1 MLNEN
6 WVSDGL
12 PQGTAIKKKKKHKK
26 PLTYSERHFTK
37 KTTKK

>member
-12 PQGTAIKKKKKHKK
+12 PQGTAIKKKKHKK